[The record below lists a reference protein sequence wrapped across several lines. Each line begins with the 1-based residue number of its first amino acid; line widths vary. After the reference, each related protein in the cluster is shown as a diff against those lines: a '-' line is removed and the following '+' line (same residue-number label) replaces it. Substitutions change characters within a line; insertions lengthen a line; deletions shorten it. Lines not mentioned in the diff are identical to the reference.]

1 MENLKILQSI
11 AKEFTIL
18 LVEDSKA
25 LQKQIVLLLEKF
37 FKEV

>member
-25 LQKQIVLLLEKF
+25 LQNKLF
-37 FKEV
+37 FF